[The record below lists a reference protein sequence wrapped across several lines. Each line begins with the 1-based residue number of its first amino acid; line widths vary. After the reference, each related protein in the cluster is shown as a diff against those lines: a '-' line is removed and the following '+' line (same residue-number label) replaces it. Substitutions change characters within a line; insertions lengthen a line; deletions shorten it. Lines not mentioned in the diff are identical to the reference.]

1 MNDMSLKSL
10 LNRIQVELKGR
21 EEIWEE
27 VRRDMQR
34 ATRLS
39 KQSILFAHQERFSD
53 AKKLLKEASELFAKL
68 EKVSE
73 NFPDLVHTGMVD
85 AAYQEYAEAH
95 AFLALVRQ
103 KRFPNPRKLK
113 VPSIPY
119 VLGLMDVI
127 GELRRRSLDSLR
139 KGDVKTAEKCLEIM
153 EQVYVEITAMDDA
166 YLLVPGLRRKCDI
179 ARGVIEITR
188 GDVTMEARR
197 SSLKHSIEELK
208 RTIEKGKKTG
218 KTKTN

>member
-1 MNDMSLKSL
+1 MSLKSL
-10 LNRIQVELKGR
+10 LDRIQAELKGR
-21 EEIWEE
+21 EEIREE

-53 AKKLLKEASELFAKL
+53 AKELLKEASELFAKL

-73 NFPDLVHTGMVD
+73 NHPDLAYAGMVD

-103 KRFPNPRKLK
+103 KRFPDPRKLK

-127 GELRRRSLDSLR
+127 GELRRKSLDSLR
-139 KGDVKTAEKCLEIM
+139 KGDVKTAETCLEIM

-197 SSLKHSIEELK
+197 SSLEHSIEELK
-208 RTIEKGKKTG
+208 RIIEKGKKTR

>member
-1 MNDMSLKSL
+1 MVVNGMSLKSL
-10 LNRIQVELKGR
+10 LDKIQAELKGKEEIR
-21 EEIWEE
+21 EEL
-27 VRRDMQR
+27 RRDMQR

-39 KQSILFAHQERFSD
+39 KQSILFTHQERFGD
-53 AKKLLKEASELFAKL
+53 AKRLLREASELLANL

-73 NFPDLVHTGMVD
+73 GHPDLTYAGMVD

-95 AFLALVRQ
+95 AFFALVRR
-103 KRFPNPRKLK
+103 KRFPDPRKLK

-139 KGDVKTAEKCLEIM
+139 KGDVRTAEKCLEIM
-153 EQVYVEITAMDDA
+153 EHIYVEITAMDDA

-188 GDVTMEARR
+188 GDVTIEARR
-197 SSLKHSIEELK
+197 SSLEDSIEELK
-208 RTIEKGKKTG
+208 RIVKKEKKTR
-218 KTKTN
+218 KT